1 MGRYEYGIAIT
12 EQAMKKIIPYTAFT
26 VLVITAFATN
36 ALADAEDVKAASEAK
51 ISLVQAIQA
60 AEKHQG
66 GKAIDASI
74 DDDSFTP
81 TYEVSVVKDAKLYDV
96 RIDAVSGGVLNTRE
110 DKDD

>member
-1 MGRYEYGIAIT
+1 
-12 EQAMKKIIPYTAFT
+12 MKLIPYTAFA
-26 VLVITAFATN
+26 VLLVTAFATN
-36 ALADAEDVKAASEAK
+36 ALADADDIKAAAQAK

-74 DDDSFTP
+74 DDDSFSP
-81 TYEVSVVKDAKLYDV
+81 TYEVSVVKDDKLFDV
-96 RIDAVSGGVLNTRE
+96 RVDAVNGAVLGARE